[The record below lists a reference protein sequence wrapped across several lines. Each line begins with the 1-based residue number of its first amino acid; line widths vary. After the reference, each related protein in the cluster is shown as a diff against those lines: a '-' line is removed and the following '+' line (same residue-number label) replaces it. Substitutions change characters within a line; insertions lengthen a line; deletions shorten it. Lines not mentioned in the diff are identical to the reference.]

1 MPNEDRPTGAQV
13 IGDHSGRYQGHL
25 TRMFIPASDPTA
37 TFINDVVKIAGS
49 ADVNG
54 VTAVTQ
60 SRGSLYYPGDAPPC
74 GIIVAMEPDYTNL
87 AIKYRLPFTARYV
100 WVNTDPQVIFE
111 IQARGLIST
120 SLPSLIGEVF
130 EIIVS
135 PGSTV
140 SGISGMEMDAYLYGR
155 PTSGLLLFERF
166 SQRPNNSAGVF
177 FPKVICS
184 FVWHQYGDR
193 ELTE

>member
-37 TFINDVVKIAGS
+37 TFINDVVNISGS
-49 ADVNG
+49 ADSNG

-60 SRGSLYYPGDAPPC
+60 STGNLVTGGPPC

-100 WVNTDPQVIFE
+100 WVNTDPQVRFE
-111 IQARGLIST
+111 IQATDIVYTLMIRF
-120 SLPSLIGEVF
+120 VF
-130 EIIVS
+130 PILVS

-140 SGISGMEMDAYLYGR
+140 SGISGMELDAEFVF
-155 PTSGLLLFERF
+155 PSNGLLMLKGF
-166 SQRPNNSAGVF
+166 SQRPNNSSGFGVPF
-177 FPKVICS
+177 TKVICS
-184 FVWHQYGDR
+184 FAWHQYGDR
-193 ELTE
+193 PAPRID